1 METLYIDIL
10 NALEIKPALDLSKRK
25 ENEELKEIV
34 EEIKFEIINKINN
47 PNHLKKIK
55 EKIKEIGR
63 NHHLRI
69 EHLLDNDIDEKELE
83 FALKIIYQV
92 PEIKQLNEKI
102 KDYKEEENALLRINK
117 ILENIKEK
125 KHNILIKISE
135 LKEIIDNKEKNP
147 FKKIKNQLIKKRKI
161 KSLKKEIIEI
171 IEKTKN
177 EIIDDNKIEQV
188 ENELD
193 IKITRKNID
202 EIYIK
207 IDKKYKEII
216 DKLKEIKN
224 LHTKT
229 SSSKR
234 ISIKL
239 PQEQLNRII
248 YINEKNYLFT
258 ITSTSFINDKYKKEQ
273 LITKIIFILKAINII
288 EKNKTKELNEIHELL
303 KSNESFKEQQIPQSI
318 NKKTR

>member
-161 KSLKKEIIEI
+161 KFLKKEIIEI